1 MEFILI
7 LIVAIGAIIIIN
19 RLQNKNVTTTE
30 ETPVP
35 YKVEVAEVKVAE
47 PAPATLDPLPDTIT
61 VAPVEPVNTVVVQ
74 PTPAPSPVVEE
85 KPASVKKPAA
95 KKKPKSTPE
104 KSVAEVKKVA
114 KVVTSKSTAKT
125 KAKTSK
131 KS

>member
-35 YKVEVAEVKVAE
+35 YKVEVAEVKAAE

-85 KPASVKKPAA
+85 PAPVKKPAA
-95 KKKPKSTPE
+95 KKKPKSTPA

-114 KVVTSKSTAKT
+114 KVVTPKSTVKT
-125 KAKTSK
+125 AAKTSK